1 MKATPLFIFIAM
13 AALPHYLWSQNCNAF
28 LFYGDTLQYEACL
41 IAEERAG
48 HYQFSREYQE
58 ALDRAIEKC
67 DYFSYAYRHK
77 SVAYL
82 KSGDF
87 LTWKKLIDKAVE
99 LYPEDNLGYRGWCRY
114 QFFRDYQ
121 GAIDDIERLDSM
133 VNHDIG
139 SSANGDYHL
148 HIARAICYKALGQSE
163 KAIRIIEEQLQQ
175 PDHVPGLY
183 DYFHLGVLYLET
195 GKYDLALAAFQK
207 QSEANE
213 LADNLYYQAMT
224 YKALGQKDQYR
235 QSLTRAKELY
245 LNGQKVMDHYTTPY
259 DKIYLEDI
267 EQALN

>member
-1 MKATPLFIFIAM
+1 MKAISLFALTTIAF
-13 AALPHYLWSQNCNAF
+13 LPHCLWSQNCKAF

-41 IAEERAG
+41 IAEDRAG

-67 DYFSYAYRHK
+67 SYFSYAYRHK

-87 LTWKKLIDKAVE
+87 INWKKLMDKAVE

-163 KAIRIIEEQLQQ
+163 KAIQIIEEQLQQ
-175 PDHVPGLY
+175 SDHVQGLY
-183 DYFHLGVLYLET
+183 DYFHLGVLYLEG

-207 QSEANE
+207 QSEGNE
-213 LADNLYYQAMT
+213 LADNQYYKAMT
-224 YKALGQKDQYR
+224 YKELGHTDLYR
-235 QSLTRAKELY
+235 QTMQRAKELY
-245 LNGQKVMDHYTTPY
+245 QKGQKVSDYYTTPY

-267 EQALN
+267 ERALK